1 MGRGVW
7 FGAGM
12 AAGVYGM
19 VRVRRIAE
27 AFTVDGMR
35 DRVNAAFVGARM
47 LREEIDQGRID
58 AEAQLRERLHRAS
71 VEFEHAEIA
80 RTSPHPELN
89 QKGSDR

>member
-47 LREEIDQGRID
+47 FREELDQARID
-58 AEAQLRERLHRAS
+58 AETDLRERYHRAS
-71 VEFEHAEIA
+71 AEFDHAEIT
-80 RTSPHPELN
+80 RTAPHPELN